1 LIDPISSQQY
11 KPLYL
16 SSFDYGSDQLQRVNN
31 QNINKSPTMSKEEME
46 KLLSFIIYKQ
56 TGISMKLVRTVG
68 ELYQGQNLDVL
79 T

>member
-1 LIDPISSQQY
+1 MIDPISSQQY

-16 SSFDYGSDQLQRVNN
+16 SSFDYGSNQLLHVNS
-31 QNINKSPTMSKEEME
+31 QNINQSSTMSKEEME

>member
-1 LIDPISSQQY
+1 LTDPISSQQY

-16 SSFDYGSDQLQRVNN
+16 SSFDYGSDQFHNVNSS
-31 QNINKSPTMSKEEME
+31 NINQSPTMSKEEME
-46 KLLSFIIYKQ
+46 KLLSFVIYKQ

>member
-1 LIDPISSQQY
+1 MIDPISSQQY

>member
-1 LIDPISSQQY
+1 
-11 KPLYL
+11 
-16 SSFDYGSDQLQRVNN
+16 
-31 QNINKSPTMSKEEME
+31 MSKEEME
-46 KLLSFIIYKQ
+46 KLLSFMMYKQ

>member
-1 LIDPISSQQY
+1 MVDPISSQQY

-16 SSFDYGSDQLQRVNN
+16 SSFDYGSDQFHNVNSS
-31 QNINKSPTMSKEEME
+31 NINQSPTMSKEEMQ
-46 KLLSFIIYKQ
+46 KLLSFITYKQ

>member
-1 LIDPISSQQY
+1 MIDPISSQQY

-16 SSFDYGSDQLQRVNN
+16 RSFDYGSDQLPRVNSQNTN
-31 QNINKSPTMSKEEME
+31 QSPTMSKEEME
-46 KLLSFIIYKQ
+46 KLLSFVIYKQ

>member
-1 LIDPISSQQY
+1 MIDPISSQQY
-11 KPLYL
+11 KPLYS
-16 SSFDYGSDQLQRVNN
+16 SSFDYGNNQLHNAN
-31 QNINKSPTMSKEEME
+31 SQNINQSPTMSKEEME
-46 KLLSFIIYKQ
+46 KLLSFIMYKQ